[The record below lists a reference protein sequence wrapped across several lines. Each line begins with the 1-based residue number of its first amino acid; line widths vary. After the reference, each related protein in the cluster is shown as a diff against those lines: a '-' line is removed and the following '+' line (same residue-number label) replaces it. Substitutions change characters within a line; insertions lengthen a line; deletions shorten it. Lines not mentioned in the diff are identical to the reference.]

1 MICQSN
7 DRFIG
12 VFCLKLYLMIACLL
26 FKIIILGFV
35 FITFVKKGKFKL
47 SMLYLHFNAA
57 AYIELSTICHKCKL
71 HSFIEFYQDFPILRK
86 N

>member
-1 MICQSN
+1 MISQSN

-35 FITFVKKGKFKL
+35 FITFVKKGKLKL

-57 AYIELSTICHKCKL
+57 DY
-71 HSFIEFYQDFPILRK
+71 Y
-86 N
+86 